1 MSERRNKIVQWML
14 NQGSGIVDAP
24 ETCFLKETTEKEQ
37 AEHPFGSVRYVYSMV
52 VNLFENEIPFPEQVD
67 YAVETDMDMLDF
79 DEWQG
84 IQEILFGEDSN
95 RAMKPECAELVVPK
109 NINDD
114 RIPLHEP
121 SCGSGGMVVATA
133 QVLQKRGINY
143 QKTLDVVCQD
153 LDWSAVYMCYVQLS
167 LLGIKAIVVQGDTLA
182 ESYKKGYPKERVFY
196 TPAKRGLLI

>member
-14 NQGSGIVDAP
+14 NQGRGIVDAP

-84 IQEILFGEDSN
+84 IQEILFGEDSD
-95 RAMKPECAELVVPK
+95 RASRNVQEQS
-109 NINDD
+109 IQ
-114 RIPLHEP
+114 R
-121 SCGSGGMVVATA
+121 CGSITIFPRMRFWNAMTGFLRNWTK
-133 QVLQKRGINY
+133 QEEKPFRPLR
-143 QKTLDVVCQD
+143 KTWKHLH
-153 LDWSAVYMCYVQLS
+153 
-167 LLGIKAIVVQGDTLA
+167 
-182 ESYKKGYPKERVFY
+182 
-196 TPAKRGLLI
+196 